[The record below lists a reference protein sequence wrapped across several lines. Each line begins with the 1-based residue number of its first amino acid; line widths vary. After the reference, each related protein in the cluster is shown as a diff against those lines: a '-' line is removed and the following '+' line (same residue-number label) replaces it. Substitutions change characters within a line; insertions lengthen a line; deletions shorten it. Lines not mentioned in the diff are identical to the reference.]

1 MEDPQNIKL
10 EILYDS
16 VIPLLGIYTKEIK
29 TLTQKDTCTFISM
42 AALFIIV
49 KRWKTPKVPFHGG
62 MDKEVVVY
70 ILRSVRCDYSAIK
83 VGKSYH
89 LQQHG

>member
-62 MDKEVVVY
+62 MDKEVVV
-70 ILRSVRCDYSAIK
+70 
-83 VGKSYH
+83 
-89 LQQHG
+89 

>member
-1 MEDPQNIKL
+1 M
-10 EILYDS
+10 
-16 VIPLLGIYTKEIK
+16 K